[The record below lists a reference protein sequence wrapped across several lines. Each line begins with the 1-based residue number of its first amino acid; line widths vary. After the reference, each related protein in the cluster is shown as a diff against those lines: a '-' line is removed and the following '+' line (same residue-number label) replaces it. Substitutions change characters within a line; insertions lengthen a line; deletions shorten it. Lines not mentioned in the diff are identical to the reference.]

1 MDKNDEPIKVDEVEE
16 SQDMNPKQVLNILF
30 KKAKQISKSSTCS
43 QKQALLHHRRP
54 RRNGTS
60 ETKHVKG
67 NQPNSL
73 EA

>member
-43 QKQALLHHRRP
+43 QSKHYYIIVLTGTILAKQNL
-54 RRNGTS
+54 
-60 ETKHVKG
+60 KG
-67 NQPNSL
+67 LTSL